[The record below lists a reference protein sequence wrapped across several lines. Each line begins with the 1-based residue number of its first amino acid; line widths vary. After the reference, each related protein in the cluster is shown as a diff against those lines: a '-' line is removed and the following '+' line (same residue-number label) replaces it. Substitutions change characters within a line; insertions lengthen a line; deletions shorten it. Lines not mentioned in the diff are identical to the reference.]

1 MVGAQY
7 KSVTLRDLG
16 GAVVGDYSL
25 VDMLDVQYKS
35 VRGKELFIDN
45 Y

>member
-1 MVGAQY
+1 MVGVHY
-7 KSVTLRDLG
+7 KCVDCGDLG

-25 VDMLDVQYKS
+25 VNMLDVQHKS